1 MQYFVA
7 QCFIMLILAGISQQ
21 GDDFSTPSAAWLEYQ
36 RERFGMSSNPF
47 LFGSTKAPIAQN
59 VEVVTPKV
67 ETTSRK
73 HSSSSNENASQE
85 SEEEEESTEPPNEDE
100 EIGVPSVQGFFKFLK
115 NMQKTWIKKST
126 LTFGKKIK
134 LLQNL
139 RDNLIKLIEQQFAVL
154 WQPPERR
161 RRRRRGILDDS
172 EIDFPP
178 EAAIMSIN
186 FLTFAVFLIKLVM
199 QVVKIVKSKH
209 VTFSGFTFSPEAA
222 RRP

>member
-1 MQYFVA
+1 MLYFVVK
-7 QCFIMLILAGISQQ
+7 CFFLVILPRISQQ
-21 GDDFSTPSAAWLEYQ
+21 GNDFTTPSAAWLEYQ
-36 RERFGMSSNPF
+36 RERFGINNP
-47 LFGSTKAPIAQN
+47 LMISSTKAPT
-59 VEVVTPKV
+59 VGVVVVTPKV

-73 HSSSSNENASQE
+73 HSSNPPENAGQE
-85 SEEEEESTEPPNEDE
+85 SEEDEETTEQPAEEEELELA
-100 EIGVPSVQGFFKFLK
+100 PSIQGFFNFLK
-115 NMQKTWIKKST
+115 TMKNTWIKKSG

-139 RDNLIKLIEQQFAVL
+139 RDNLMRLIEQQFAVL
-154 WQPPERR
+154 WQPPERK
-161 RRRRRGILDDS
+161 RRRRRGLLDDS
-172 EIDFPP
+172 NIDFPP

-209 VTFSGFTFSPEAA
+209 YTLSGFTFVPEAV

>member
-199 QVVKIVKSKH
+199 VRCNLYYDIYIYN
-209 VTFSGFTFSPEAA
+209 
-222 RRP
+222 

>member
-1 MQYFVA
+1 MFYFV
-7 QCFIMLILAGISQQ
+7 FNFLILVILSRISQQ
-21 GDDFSTPSAAWLEYQ
+21 GDDFTTPSSAWLEYQ
-36 RERFGMSSNPF
+36 RERFGINNPA
-47 LFGSTKAPIAQN
+47 LVSSTKAPTPS
-59 VEVVTPKV
+59 VVVVTPKV

-73 HSSSSNENASQE
+73 HSSTPPENASQE
-85 SEEEEESTEPPNEDE
+85 SGEEETTEQPSDDE
-100 EIGVPSVQGFFKFLK
+100 GLETPSIQGFFKFLK
-115 NMQKTWIKKST
+115 TMQNTWIKKSA

-139 RDNLIKLIEQQFAVL
+139 RDNLMRLIEQQFAVL
-154 WQPPERR
+154 WQPPERK
-161 RRRRRGILDDS
+161 RRRRRGLLDDS
-172 EIDFPP
+172 DIDFPP

-209 VTFSGFTFSPEAA
+209 YSLSGFTFTPETV